1 MSPPPPPY
9 LSPGFDPTKAKVA
22 ELRGYL
28 LAHDVQYSSI
38 AKKPQL
44 VALFEQHIRP
54 QAPALVAQMR
64 GVRASADGILDGES
78 AGATS
83 LRELDT
89 DSDADSPPKPKPRSR
104 TRKSL
109 ATAAAST
116 ATTAAAPTPKHKA
129 QSSAKSKVKARAPPP
144 PPPRR
149 DDSGDEDDDE
159 SMDEDP
165 PTPPK
170 KRGRP
175 RKSAKP
181 RSPSPPSPSLSPVAM
196 DVDEYEPAGDS
207 TAPIASDHGSD
218 SDDPSTRRV
227 HARARPSSSSSSQ
240 AQAQAASPTKKR
252 KEPSTPRLSE
262 LVKQADSPAS
272 GSGNFSDFNPFQ
284 SGGEETPDR
293 ALKRR
298 KSSVGPSRLGK
309 PAGGGGGVGGGGE
322 AAAALAASTRPRK
335 SLPAHLHQHQHH
347 GRADVDQ
354 AGSWADSPAKGAK
367 RARAS
372 AAAAVEH
379 AHEHEHEYAANVPPM
394 PALPASVRAKHQQ
407 RASLG
412 SASAS
417 STPIGVPYMVPVA
430 KVKTTPPQVAEML
443 RQHEAA
449 QQRASASAPV
459 SASPQ
464 SSKPPQL
471 YSSPRTRIA
480 GPSPHAAARPRTAS
494 SSSPDDERERTTS
507 VVAAASLRT
516 AKRQVVGQGKQLAAD
531 VIRLRDPSSLSS
543 SHEAHEALVAL
554 PSARTVRRVT
564 LAALVVAALALV
576 LWRRAETIAAGYC
589 DPTSLSNERVAA
601 RRTSLALPSL
611 PDLSEPVGA
620 LLDSTGLRPGCT
632 ACPQHG
638 HCAHGEFVGCEL
650 DHVPVEPGLLRT
662 LGGLVPAPSV
672 CVPDT
677 AKQVAVARQASAGAH
692 VLRHRRGE
700 VVCRSGL
707 EKQRRRDA
715 QGGRGAEDAF
725 VFGMDAVRVLE
736 EMARVNELAREPIS
750 DEFVDEIN
758 RLALRDLE
766 AHGEVVVWQNG
777 NEYWYA
783 SKTADMSLGCRARLF
798 AKNWVKQHKGSLA
811 GLFAALAGVAWVRHK
826 LAQRKRDEVRK
837 EQLVVVALHQL
848 QQQARSH
855 LADPVHVPFAHVAP
869 SHLRDLVLQ
878 DEHSPARR
886 AALWHRVAHVVEGN
900 ANVRVRDVEIGG
912 EELRGWEWTGPVMGS
927 GGGGGGAGAGV
938 GEVDRPAMVE
948 GGQRVLASLPSSPAL
963 ARA

>member
-1 MSPPPPPY
+1 MSTPSY
-9 LSPGFDPTKAKVA
+9 LLPGFDPTKAKVA

-44 VALFEQHIRP
+44 VALYEQHIRP
-54 QAPALVAQMR
+54 QAPALLAQLR
-64 GVRASADGILDGES
+64 GVRPSTAGILDGES

-83 LRELDT
+83 LKDLDT
-89 DSDADSPPKPKPRSR
+89 DSDADSPDDAPPPKQRSR
-104 TRKSL
+104 SRKSL
-109 ATAAAST
+109 SAAVAAADDAPVAKGKGKGKLASST
-116 ATTAAAPTPKHKA
+116 
-129 QSSAKSKVKARAPPP
+129 KSKARA
-144 PPPRR
+144 PPRR
-149 DDSGDEDDDE
+149 DDSGDEDEDE
-159 SMDEDP
+159 SMDEQP
-165 PTPPK
+165 AEVAPPPK

-175 RKSAKP
+175 RKSIKP
-181 RSPSPPSPSLSPVAM
+181 RSPSPDAM
-196 DVDEYEPAGDS
+196 DVDEDNDMYEPAGDS
-207 TAPIASDHGSD
+207 IAPVVDNDDNGSD
-218 SDDPSTRRV
+218 SDDPSTRPRS
-227 HARARPSSSSSSQ
+227 RPRPAASSS
-240 AQAQAASPTKKR
+240 ASPNKKR

-262 LVKQADSPAS
+262 LVKQADSP

-293 ALKRR
+293 VTKRR

-309 PAGGGGGVGGGGE
+309 AGE
-322 AAAALAASTRPRK
+322 ASASASSRLASRK
-335 SLPAHLHQHQHH
+335 SLPATVHH
-347 GRADVDQ
+347 RDRDVDR
-354 AGSWADSPAKGAK
+354 AGSWADSPNTSAK

-372 AAAAVEH
+372 TAFEQH
-379 AHEHEHEYAANVPPM
+379 APEYEPEYEDDVPPV
-394 PALPASVRAKHQQ
+394 PALPASVRAKQQQ

-412 SASAS
+412 TASGA
-417 STPIGVPYMVPVA
+417 PIGVPYMVPVA

-449 QQRASASAPV
+449 QRASAPAT
-459 SASPQ
+459 ASP
-464 SSKPPQL
+464 SSSATKPKDKPPQL
-471 YSSPRTRIA
+471 YSSPRTRVA
-480 GPSPHAAARPRTAS
+480 GPSPHARARS
-494 SSSPDDERERTTS
+494 SSSPDDDRIS
-507 VVAAASLRT
+507 AAART
-516 AKRQVVGQGKQLAAD
+516 AKRQVVGQGKHLGAD
-531 VIRLRDPSSLSS
+531 VIRLRDASPSSSAR
-543 SHEAHEALVAL
+543 EAALVAL
-554 PSARTVRRVT
+554 PSPRTVRR
-564 LAALVVAALALV
+564 AALFALVALVLALV

-589 DPTSLSNERVAA
+589 DPNAPSNERTAA

-611 PDLSEPVGA
+611 PDLSPSADA

-638 HCAHGEFVGCEL
+638 HCAHGDFVGCEL
-650 DHVPVEPGLLRT
+650 DHVPVEPGLVRT
-662 LGGLVPAPSV
+662 LGGLLPAPSV

-700 VVCRSGL
+700 VVCRGL
-707 EKQRRRDA
+707 ERARRRE
-715 QGGRGAEDAF
+715 REHGAGAREDAY
-725 VFGMDAVRVLE
+725 VFGMDAVKVLD
-736 EMARVNELAREPIS
+736 EMARANELAREPIS
-750 DEFVDEIN
+750 DEYVDEIN

-783 SKTADMSLGCRARLF
+783 SKTADMSLGCRTRLF
-798 AKNWVKQHKGSLA
+798 AKNWVKQHKISLA
-811 GLFAALAGVAWVRHK
+811 GLFAALAGVAWARHK

-837 EQLVVVALHQL
+837 DQLVVVALHQL

-855 LADPVHVPFAHVAP
+855 LADPIHVPFAHVAP

-900 ANVRVRDVEIGG
+900 ANVRVKDVEIGG
-912 EELRGWEWTGPVMGS
+912 EELRGWEWTGPVMG
-927 GGGGGGAGAGV
+927 GAGAGEV
-938 GEVDRPAMVE
+938 ARGGAGGEEERQVMVE
-948 GGQRVLASLPSSPAL
+948 GCKRVLASLPSSPAL